1 MLDCSRPLGLVV
13 LGFTGWSRSGERSA
27 SALRL
32 SGGLPLPAQWCG
44 ATSSGSVVALR
55 FDADSAR
62 RRRTGL
68 RGFLRCRLRVGGFND
83 GNFTGLDVEKDLLT
97 GDNDGS
103 GVFTI
108 PQHPVRRRLH
118 GVERFLTTRGGEYL
132 FLPSLS
138 ALRRP
143 ADPGS

>member
-1 MLDCSRPLGLVV
+1 M
-13 LGFTGWSRSGERSA
+13 
-27 SALRL
+27 
-32 SGGLPLPAQWCG
+32 
-44 ATSSGSVVALR
+44 
-55 FDADSAR
+55 
-62 RRRTGL
+62 
-68 RGFLRCRLRVGGFND
+68 
-83 GNFTGLDVEKDLLT
+83 EKDLLT